1 MLNTAIALTIALA
14 VAIAGFCFA
23 LSSGV
28 AEAQGAEPATMGSAS
43 LADNVHLW
51 VSIAQAIVTIIAI
64 VLGGIFAWQR
74 RLIFR
79 HWQPHVT
86 ISHDVT
92 HRQVSPENVHVEIT
106 AILHNS
112 SQVKVELR
120 DGLFTVEQLA
130 PVSDEYVEQL
140 YGKTFVDKERYEA
153 PEWHC
158 LKEIRLEW
166 EEDELVAEPGEKV
179 AVTLEY
185 IVPNYVESI
194 LITTYFYN
202 TRVMGKIP
210 AAFNPRDA
218 QRKKQR
224 WWPWRMSGP
233 RGWIRTTAHDIVL
246 AGDNPNVKENGR

>member
-1 MLNTAIALTIALA
+1 MFNAALTIVLA
-14 VAIAGFCFA
+14 VLCLA

-28 AEAQGAEPATMGSAS
+28 AAQGTEPATMEASA
-43 LADNVHLW
+43 ADNVYLW
-51 VSIAQAIVTIIAI
+51 VSIAQAVVTIIAI

-74 RLIFR
+74 GFIFR

-92 HRQVSPENVHVEIT
+92 HRRVSPENIHVEIT
-106 AILHNS
+106 ATLYNS
-112 SQVKVELR
+112 SQVKVEFL

-166 EEDELVAEPGEKV
+166 EEDELIAEPGEKV

-185 IVPNYVESI
+185 IVPNYVESV

-202 TRVMGKIP
+202 TRVMEKIP
-210 AAFNPRDA
+210 ADMNPRDA
-218 QRKKQR
+218 VRKKQR
-224 WWPWRMSGP
+224 WWLWRMSGP
-233 RGWIRTTAHDIVL
+233 RGWIRTTAHDIVF
-246 AGDNPNVKENGR
+246 AGSNPNLVERGRQI